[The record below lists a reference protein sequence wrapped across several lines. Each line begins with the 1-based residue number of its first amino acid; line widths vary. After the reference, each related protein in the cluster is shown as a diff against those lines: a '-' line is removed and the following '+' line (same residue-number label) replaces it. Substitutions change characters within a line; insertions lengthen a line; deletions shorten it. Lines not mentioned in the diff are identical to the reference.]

1 MKKKEDHNE
10 NNPFESRSISLFT
23 TERMEDYAALS
34 LVLIIIILLLVLQ

>member
-1 MKKKEDHNE
+1 MKKKEDQDQK
-10 NNPFESRSISLFT
+10 NPFESRSISLFT